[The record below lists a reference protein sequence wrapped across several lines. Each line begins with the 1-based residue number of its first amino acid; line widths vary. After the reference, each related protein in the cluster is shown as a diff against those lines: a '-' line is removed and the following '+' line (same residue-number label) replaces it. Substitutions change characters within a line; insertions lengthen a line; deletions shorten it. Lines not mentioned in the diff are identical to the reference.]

1 VSPRNSVSTPASGV
15 RPNHAGSYAG
25 HFNSHDII
33 VEALTITLI
42 VDCGEPEDC
51 CLVAILNDE
60 SVLIARADEFDLGPD
75 YVTERAI
82 LRALVAHSQKSPGE

>member
-1 VSPRNSVSTPASGV
+1 MHEIWSES
-15 RPNHAGSYAG
+15 HAGSYAG
-25 HFNSHDII
+25 HFNPHDII

-60 SVLIARADEFDLGPD
+60 SVLIAEADEFDLGPD

-82 LRALVAHSQKSPGE
+82 LRALVAQV